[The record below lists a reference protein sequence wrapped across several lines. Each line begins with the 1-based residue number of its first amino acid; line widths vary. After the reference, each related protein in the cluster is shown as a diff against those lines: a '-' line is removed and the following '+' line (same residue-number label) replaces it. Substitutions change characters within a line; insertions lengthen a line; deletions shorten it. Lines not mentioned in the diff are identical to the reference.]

1 MIISENLCFHVVC
14 ICNKKFIE
22 YICLLLVILFR
33 CVVAI
38 LANVVLNMLVAIY
51 VFISFQSLSIDI
63 FSI

>member
-1 MIISENLCFHVVC
+1 MLFAFVIKNLLSIV
-14 ICNKKFIE
+14 
-22 YICLLLVILFR
+22 CLLLVILFR
-33 CVVAI
+33 CVVAM